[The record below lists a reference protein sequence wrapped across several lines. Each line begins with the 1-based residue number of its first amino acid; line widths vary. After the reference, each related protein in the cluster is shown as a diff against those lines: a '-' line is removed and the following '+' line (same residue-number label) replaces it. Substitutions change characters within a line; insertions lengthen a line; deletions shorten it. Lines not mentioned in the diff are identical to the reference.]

1 MSARAPRLVIGGTG
15 SGCGKTTITCA
26 LLQAFVEQGLDTAA
40 FKCGPDYIDP
50 MFHSRIIG
58 TRSRNLDA
66 FLCGREQ
73 VPALLQ
79 ASAGR
84 DISVIEGVMGMYDGY
99 DKWKGSSADVA
110 QTLDVPVVLVVS
122 AKSVAYSVAPV
133 IYGF

>member
-58 TRSRNLDA
+58 HALAQS
-66 FLCGREQ
+66 GR
-73 VPALLQ
+73 VFVW
-79 ASAGR
+79 AGT
-84 DISVIEGVMGMYDGY
+84 G
-99 DKWKGSSADVA
+99 ACA
-110 QTLDVPVVLVVS
+110 
-122 AKSVAYSVAPV
+122 AAA
-133 IYGF
+133 

>member
-1 MSARAPRLVIGGTG
+1 MSARAPRLVLGGTG

-26 LLQAFVEQGLDTAA
+26 LLQAFVERGLDTAA

-79 ASAGR
+79 HSAARYFR
-84 DISVIEGVMGMYDGY
+84 DRRRHG
-99 DKWKGSSADVA
+99 
-110 QTLDVPVVLVVS
+110 LL
-122 AKSVAYSVAPV
+122 
-133 IYGF
+133 